1 MMSTEMTQVVYE
13 SLGFPNYSYFQG
25 NNSGQLPVDMV
36 TWHEA
41 AQAANALTAYV
52 NLTYDVSFSD
62 CYVCDLE
69 FCEAAP
75 EELDCTG
82 YRLPTNAEWDYVL
95 GRNDRGFLDG
105 WEW

>member
-13 SLGFPNYSYFQG
+13 SLGFPNNSYFQSN

-52 NLTYDVSFSD
+52 NLTYDVSFSE
-62 CYVCDLE
+62 CYVVMLS
-69 FCEAAP
+69 FV
-75 EELDCTG
+75 
-82 YRLPTNAEWDYVL
+82 RLPP
-95 GRNDRGFLDG
+95 RN
-105 WEW
+105 